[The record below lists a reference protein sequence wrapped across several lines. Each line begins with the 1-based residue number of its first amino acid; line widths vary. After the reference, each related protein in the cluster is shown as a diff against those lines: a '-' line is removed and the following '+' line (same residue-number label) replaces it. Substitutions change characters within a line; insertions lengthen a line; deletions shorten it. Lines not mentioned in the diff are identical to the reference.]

1 MRTDLGSTET
11 EIGYGKMVRVADAD
25 REVSAT
31 EVAVTTRARFAGTVE
46 GAV

>member
-11 EIGYGKMVRVADAD
+11 EIGGGVMVRVADAD
-25 REVSAT
+25 RVAFAT
-31 EVAVTTRARFAGTVE
+31 EVAVSVTTGFAGNVE